1 MSHDRELC
9 RRFGL
14 FLRYIRGQRH
24 LTGQQLAEQLMLSQQ
39 QISRYERGITVPT
52 ICMVNKMLHTLEV
65 PWPIFIR
72 EVIEKDN
79 LTP

>member
-1 MSHDRELC
+1 MSNDRELC

-24 LTGQQLAEQLMLSQQ
+24 LSGQQLAELMALSQQ
-39 QISRYERGITVPT
+39 QISRHERGITIPT
-52 ICMVNKMLHTLEV
+52 ICTVNKMLRILGV
-65 PWPIFIR
+65 SWALFIR